1 MMTFVPEGLPTCHK
15 CNREAPEGAVYCPF
29 CGRPLNPKRNKHKR
43 GNGQGTAVQRG
54 KTWTARVVVAYKLS
68 NDDPP
73 HKQPVY
79 RTKGGFKTKREAL
92 DYCVTLKAQDFK
104 PKGPAPQ
111 LIAYWQ
117 IYENGELESLSK
129 SKQTAY
135 KGAWRK
141 LKAIHYRPVDQ
152 LTVAELRE
160 TVNAVA
166 STYYTVRDCK
176 SVLTNLFKLAGADG
190 WCSKDIPSYIVMPKL
205 EEKQR
210 TAFTVEEQ
218 TALWKL
224 YESGDLRAA
233 IPLLM
238 ICTGIMPGEAQN
250 LRVEH
255 IDLASRKITG
265 VGVKTKVRK
274 ATPVYI
280 PHDLLPVMEDLIS
293 NAQSSGYIFVRNE
306 DKWYTDYYSALAAA
320 KCRRLEPYCCRHTTA
335 TRLAITE
342 NIAPQT
348 IQRMMRWSTTKMLDR
363 YAHPDDADV
372 FQAANTFTRSEKPK
386 GNPDGE
392 PPADEPQTLLP
403 TMLPT

>member
-68 NDDPP
+68 DDDPP

-111 LIAYWQ
+111 LLHYWET
-117 IYENGELESLSK
+117 YENGELESLSK

-135 KGAWRK
+135 KGAWKK

-152 LTVAELRE
+152 ITVAELRE
-160 TVNAVA
+160 AVNAVA
-166 STYYTVRDCK
+166 TTYYTVRDCK

-190 WCSKDIPSYIVMPKL
+190 YCSKDMPSYIVLPEL
-205 EEKQR
+205 VEKERQ
-210 TAFTVEEQ
+210 AFTEDEQ

-238 ICTGIMPGEAQN
+238 ICTGMMPGEMQN
-250 LRVEH
+250 LKVEN
-255 IDLASRKITG
+255 IDLENHKIVHSG
-265 VGVKTKVRK
+265 IKTKVRK
-274 ATPVYI
+274 KSAIYLPDDVI
-280 PHDLLPVMEDLIS
+280 PIMQDLIADAKP
-293 NAQSSGYIFVRNE
+293 NGYLWWKNE
-306 DKWYTDYYSALAAA
+306 AAWYENYYDALKAA

-335 TRLAITE
+335 TRLAISE
-342 NIAPQT
+342 GIAPQT
-348 IQRMMRWSTTKMLDR
+348 IKRLMRWSTTKMLDR
-363 YAHPDDADV
+363 YAHPDETDV
-372 FQAANTFTRSEKPK
+372 FEAANTFKNATQADAADSSE
-386 GNPDGE
+386 
-392 PPADEPQTLLP
+392 
-403 TMLPT
+403 